1 MTRLTLKWA
10 RDGVPATDREVAIIV
25 DILRASTTITA
36 CMHHGARWVMPTV
49 RVEDARRLAAEHD
62 ALLMGERDSV
72 RVDGFDLGNSPC
84 DITAE
89 RVGGRGIVFSST
101 SFPLASAAAADA
113 AVAIVGCFAN
123 LTAAAADARRRAG
136 EGGLD
141 VCFVL
146 AGAPDNP
153 ADEDL
158 AFAGAAA
165 RLLPDCSPGDEVRRA
180 MDFVAESGPGQRV
193 RDSFHGRRLSRLG
206 FGADVE
212 FACRRDAFSVVPD
225 FRRGRIALGQNG
237 FHHDDT
243 T

>member
-49 RVEDARRLAAEHD
+49 EVEDARRLAAEHD

-72 RVDGFDLGNSPC
+72 RVEGFDLGNSPC

-101 SFPLASAAAADA
+101 SFPLASAAAAGA
-113 AVAIVGCFAN
+113 AVAVVGCFAN
-123 LTAAAADARRRAG
+123 LTAVTAQARRAAQG
-136 EGGLD
+136 DGLGI
-141 VCFVL
+141 CFVL

-158 AFAGAAA
+158 AFAGTAA
-165 RLLPDCSPGDEVRRA
+165 RLLPDCNPDDEVRCA
-180 MDFVAESGPGQRV
+180 VDFVAESGPGQRV
-193 RDSFHGRRLSRLG
+193 RESFHGRRLIRLG

-212 FACRRDAFSVVPD
+212 FACRWDLFSVVPV
-225 FRRGRIALGQNG
+225 FSRGRIALGQNG
-237 FHHDDT
+237 SHHDNT